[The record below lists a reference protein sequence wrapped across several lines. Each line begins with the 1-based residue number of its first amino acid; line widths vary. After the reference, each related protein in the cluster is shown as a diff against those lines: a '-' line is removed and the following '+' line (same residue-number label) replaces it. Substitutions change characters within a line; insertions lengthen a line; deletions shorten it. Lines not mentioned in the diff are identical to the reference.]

1 MSQSEIEKYGQ
12 EAARYEQLARYYQFQ
27 NPKKYAELYMKY
39 YDALTKLVQA
49 YEKRDSQEAAL
60 PSHIRFFHSSSNT
73 PVVDVLVNGQ
83 KVIKNISF
91 KQFSPYLTLVQ
102 GKYRIDIV
110 PVGNETPI
118 FSALVPI
125 MGNHTYTFA
134 AINSDSHLQLQPM
147 LDNTHLPAGQAKIR
161 FAHFSP
167 DTPVVNVDLKG
178 GDHLFENVL
187 FKQITDFL
195 EVSPGTADIEVSLAD
210 NPSVLLNIPDFKVE
224 PNIIYTISILGYS
237 TKDPKL
243 EAVILTN

>member
-1 MSQSEIEKYGQ
+1 MSQSEIENMDKKLHVTNSSLVTINFIIQ
-12 EAARYEQLARYYQFQ
+12 KICRTIYEILWC
-27 NPKKYAELYMKY
+27 
-39 YDALTKLVQA
+39 A
-49 YEKRDSQEAAL
+49 YESCTGIRKRNSQEAAL
-60 PSHIRFFHSSSNT
+60 PSHIRFFHSASNT
-73 PVVDVLVNGQ
+73 PAVDILVNGQ

-134 AINSDSHLQLQPM
+134 AINSDNHLQLQPM

-167 DTPVVNVDLKG
+167 DT
-178 GDHLFENVL
+178 
-187 FKQITDFL
+187 
-195 EVSPGTADIEVSLAD
+195 
-210 NPSVLLNIPDFKVE
+210 LL
-224 PNIIYTISILGYS
+224 
-237 TKDPKL
+237 
-243 EAVILTN
+243 